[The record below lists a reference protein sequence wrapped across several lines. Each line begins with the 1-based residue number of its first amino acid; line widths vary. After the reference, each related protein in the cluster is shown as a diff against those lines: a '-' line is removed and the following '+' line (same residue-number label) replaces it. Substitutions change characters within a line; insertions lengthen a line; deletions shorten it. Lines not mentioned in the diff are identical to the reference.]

1 MMRKISSLLLCTALA
16 AAAQILVETP
26 EGFRPVG
33 PTYAMGSTSPGDPV
47 DVRFRAPSGA
57 NLAVAGVGFAVRN
70 IQPSGDFTVR
80 FLPEAEGSY
89 SANLSAGNAS
99 VILRGA
105 GLAVASVVHQGQ
117 TLFQGGIIDLGS
129 VEVGSPA
136 TTTVLLQNRTP
147 RPLTIPTLSTDFAF
161 ATPIP
166 LPVLLDPGAE
176 LALRLTA
183 TPSTPGLRTGT
194 LAVAGRTFQLRV
206 TGTLPRLSE
215 ARILTDAATV
225 TSGQHVRVRIEFAEP
240 AASPAA
246 GTLELEFSGDDPAVR
261 LTTGRLASFSVPAG
275 ARLARFGDSD
285 EIVLQTG
292 TLAGTIR
299 LIVKTPGRQVQREFV
314 TLFLPVVVDEARATR
329 EGSTLVVA
337 LSGFDNSRSAS
348 SLSFQFA
355 DKAGNPLGSPFTV
368 TPENEWR
375 NYYQTSTLGGLF
387 RLRAVFPVA
396 GDASLVGSVTVAM
409 ANAIGRTEIG
419 RLNVP

>member
-1 MMRKISSLLLCTALA
+1 MLRINSLLLCTALA
-16 AAAQILVETP
+16 ASAQILVETP
-26 EGFRPVG
+26 DGFRPAG
-33 PTYAMGSTSPGDPV
+33 ASYSLGSTNPGDPL
-47 DVRFRAPSGA
+47 DVRFRAPAGA

-80 FLPEAEGSY
+80 FLPEAEGSF
-89 SANLSAGNAS
+89 SANLSAGASS
-99 VILRGA
+99 VILRGS
-105 GLAVASVVHQGQ
+105 GLAAASVVHQGQ

-129 VEVGSPA
+129 AEVGSPA
-136 TTTVLLQNRTP
+136 ATTVLLQNRTS
-147 RPLTIPTLSTDFAF
+147 RPLTIPSLSTDFAF
-161 ATPIP
+161 ANPVP

-183 TPSTPGLRTGT
+183 TPSAPGLRTGS
-194 LAVAGRTFQLRV
+194 LSVAGRSFQLRV

-215 ARILTDAATV
+215 ARITTEAATV
-225 TSGQHVRVRIEFAEP
+225 SSGQQVRLRIEFAEP
-240 AASPAA
+240 AAAPAA

-261 LTTGRLASFSVPAG
+261 LTTGRLANFSVPAG
-275 ARLARFGDSD
+275 ARLARFDDSD

-299 LIVKTPGRQVQREFV
+299 LLVKTPGRQVQREFV
-314 TLFLPVVVDEARATR
+314 TLFQPVAVDEARATR

-337 LSGFDNSRSAS
+337 LSGFDNSRGAA

-355 DKAGNPLGSPFTV
+355 DKAGNPLGSAFTV

-387 RLRAVFPVA
+387 RIRAVFPVA
-396 GDASLVGSVTVAM
+396 GDASLVSSVTVAM
-409 ANAIGRTEIG
+409 ANAVGRTEVG
-419 RLNVP
+419 KLSVP

>member
-33 PTYAMGSTSPGDPV
+33 ATYAMGSTSPGDPV
-47 DVRFRAPSGA
+47 DVRFRAPAGA
-57 NLAVAGVGFAVRN
+57 NLAVAGVGFAVRD
-70 IQPSGDFTVR
+70 IQSSGDVTVR
-80 FLPEAEGSY
+80 VLPEAEGSY
-89 SANLSAGNAS
+89 SANLSAGNSS
-99 VILRGA
+99 VILRGV
-105 GLAVASVVHQGQ
+105 GLAVAAVVHQGQ

-194 LAVAGRTFQLRV
+194 LSVAGRTFQLRV

-225 TSGQHVRVRIEFAEP
+225 TSGQQVRLRVEFAEP
-240 AASPAA
+240 AASLAA

-261 LTTGRLASFSVPAG
+261 LTTGRLANFSVPAG

-285 EIVLQTG
+285 DIVLQTG
-292 TLAGTIR
+292 TVAGTIR
-299 LIVKTPGRQVQREFV
+299 LIVKTPGRQVQREFI
-314 TLFLPVVVDEARATR
+314 TQFQPVVVEEAKASR

-337 LSGFDNSRSAS
+337 LSGFDNSRGAS

-355 DKAGNPLGSPFTV
+355 DKAGNPLGAAFTV
-368 TPENEWR
+368 SPENEWR
-375 NYYQTSTLGGLF
+375 NYFQANPLGGLF

-396 GDASLVGSVTVAM
+396 GDASLVNSVTVAI
-409 ANAIGRTEIG
+409 ANAVGRTEVG
-419 RLNVP
+419 KLNLP

>member
-1 MMRKISSLLLCTALA
+1 MLRINSLLLCTALA
-16 AAAQILVETP
+16 ASAQILVETP
-26 EGFRPVG
+26 DGFRPAG
-33 PTYAMGSTSPGDPV
+33 ASYSLGSTNPGDPL
-47 DVRFRAPSGA
+47 DVRFRAPAGA

-80 FLPEAEGSY
+80 FLPEAEGSF
-89 SANLSAGNAS
+89 SANLSAGASS
-99 VILRGA
+99 VILRGS
-105 GLAVASVVHQGQ
+105 GLAAASVVHQGQ

-129 VEVGSPA
+129 AEVGSPA
-136 TTTVLLQNRTP
+136 ATTVLLQNRTS
-147 RPLTIPTLSTDFAF
+147 RPLTIPSLSTDFAF
-161 ATPIP
+161 ANPVP
-166 LPVLLDPGAE
+166 LPFLLDPGAE

-194 LAVAGRTFQLRV
+194 LSVAGRSFQLRV

-225 TSGQHVRVRIEFAEP
+225 TSGQQVRLRIEFAEP

-261 LTTGRLASFSVPAG
+261 LTTGRLANFSVPAG
-275 ARLARFGDSD
+275 ARLARFDDSD

-299 LIVKTPGRQVQREFV
+299 LLVKTPGRQVQREFV
-314 TLFLPVVVDEARATR
+314 TLFQPVAVDEARATR

-337 LSGFDNSRSAS
+337 LSGFDNSRGAA

-355 DKAGNPLGSPFTV
+355 DKAGNPLGSAFTV

-387 RLRAVFPVA
+387 RIRAVFPVA
-396 GDASLVGSVTVAM
+396 GDASLVSSVTVAM
-409 ANAIGRTEIG
+409 ANAVGRTEVG
-419 RLNVP
+419 KLSVP